1 MQRFI
6 TSLTVALS
14 FALFAVA
21 IHAQEATIQSKT
33 KVKGDNV
40 QTVTYT
46 GCVQTGTETQSYI
59 LDQVVPVSRTTRE
72 VSGTSGPVK
81 TTTTTYALIP
91 GEKVE
96 FQQYVGHKVEV
107 TGVLVSGDVKT
118 ETKTKIEREGA
129 KDTNVK
135 DKTKMENATP
145 QLRVVS
151 VKHLADKCTS

>member
-6 TSLTVALS
+6 TSVTVALS
-14 FALFAVA
+14 FAFAIA
-21 IHAQEATIQSKT
+21 IHAQEATIKSKT

-46 GCVQTGTETQSYI
+46 GCLQTGTEAQNYI
-59 LDQVVPVSRTTRE
+59 LDHVVPVSRTTRT
-72 VSGTSGPVK
+72 VQGTSGPVR

-118 ETKTKIEREGA
+118 ETRTKIEREGA
-129 KDTNVK
+129 KDTTIK
-135 DKTKMENATP
+135 DKTKMDNATP

-151 VKHLADKCTS
+151 VKHLADKCTI